1 MTRIQLTI
9 NGTTRWIDALQ
20 YEYFNPVCKSEEKYR
35 KTLQK
40 NFPYDFGDDTDLF
53 PYSTV
58 TLPTLTTDALA
69 KRLSDDAKWEAR
81 IYDSSFRS
89 ISVFRER
96 KSKKDFY
103 YDRLTELR
111 YDKGLDR
118 DIIPNIHNLYDM
130 ETRPSNSQD
139 FPNIGRVVGGIF
151 ELEFDSTDDDD
162 FLYQWLLSGTMN
174 NGEMVFYKGDHE
186 EQFIKIKFWDCYC
199 MEIEER
205 MSSVDYSPM
214 KMKIRIS
221 PAITEN
227 RGLKHEK
234 SWKVTE
240 IVNKPF
246 KSEPYAPSI
255 PLVKAVKGKATALLG
270 EKVEYKVTAYNLP
283 NVSENDRKR
292 VKWVVQIDEK
302 REKLTECGESIQLNI
317 PKEWLNKEITVMP
330 YLQTPTTKVCEK
342 TKVRC
347 KHVEGAVVVAQ
358 YIVDEIKTNTKSEVA
373 GSIRYY
379 ASEEEYKKRYEE
391 WKNNKSIGK
400 YLNPPEPQ
408 NLLKAKILWTEKVFA
423 KRPWDHKPLIRNKFN
438 GLAVERTEYST
449 EVKRMVTYK
458 SYWHKYKDYDYY
470 YDVWSNIHYGYVGL
484 SVGFDEKTLLGGA
497 DLAQV
502 IDSSGGNAE
511 DTGDDKTSIKI
522 GFALYYK
529 YGRYAEGLT
538 AQDILN
544 ALDSSMMTESKRKHV
559 CLEK

>member
-9 NGTTRWIDALQ
+9 NGTTRRIDALQ
-20 YEYFNPVCKSEEKYR
+20 YEYFNPVCKSEKKYR

-58 TLPTLTTDALA
+58 ALPTLTTDALA
-69 KRLSDDAKWEAR
+69 KRLSDEAKWETR
-81 IYDSSFRS
+81 IYDPSFRS
-89 ISVFRER
+89 ASLFREI

-118 DIIPNIHNLYDM
+118 DIIPNIHYLYDM
-130 ETRPSNSQD
+130 ETRPSNSWD
-139 FPNIGRVVGGIF
+139 FPDMGRFIGGIF

-162 FLYQWLLSGTMN
+162 FFYQWLLSGTMN

-186 EQFIKIKFWDCYC
+186 DQFIKIKFWDCYC
-199 MEIEER
+199 IEIEER

-227 RGLKHEK
+227 RGIKHEK

-246 KSEPYAPSI
+246 KPEPYAPSV
-255 PLVKAVKGKATALLG
+255 PLVKAVKGKTIALLG
-270 EKVEYKVTAYNLP
+270 EKVEYKVTAYNLS

-292 VKWVVQIDEK
+292 VKWIVQIDEK
-302 REKLTECGESIQLNI
+302 REKLKECGESILLNI

-347 KHVEGAVVVAQ
+347 KHVDGAITVAE
-358 YIVDEIKTNTKSEVA
+358 YIVNEIKINTRSQIA
-373 GSIRYY
+373 NSIRYWTL
-379 ASEEEYKKRYEE
+379 EEEYQKRYEE

-400 YLNPPEPQ
+400 FLNPPEPQ
-408 NLLKAKILWTEKVFA
+408 NLLKAKVLWTERVFA
-423 KRPWDHKPLIRNKFN
+423 KRPWDHKPKIRDKFCH
-438 GLAVERTEYST
+438 LAVERTHPQT
-449 EVKRMVTYK
+449 QVVYK
-458 SYWHKYKDYDYY
+458 SYYHKYKDYDYY
-470 YDVWSNIHYGYVGL
+470 YDVWSNIHYGYIGL
-484 SVGFDEKTLLGGA
+484 SVGFDENTLLNGA
-497 DLAQV
+497 DLAQI
-502 IDSSGGNAE
+502 IDSKGRNAE
-511 DTGDDKTSIKI
+511 DTGDDKTAIKI
-522 GFALYYK
+522 GFNLYYK
-529 YGRYAEGLT
+529 YGRFAENLS
-538 AQDILN
+538 AQDILD
-544 ALDSSMMTESKRKHV
+544 ALDAAIMTESKLRHICFAK
-559 CLEK
+559 

>member
-9 NGTTRWIDALQ
+9 NGKTRWIDALQ
-20 YEYFNPVCKSEEKYR
+20 YEYFNPVYKSEEKYR

-58 TLPTLTTDALA
+58 TLPKLTIDTLA
-69 KRLSDDAKWEAR
+69 KKLSDDAKWETQ
-81 IYDSSFRS
+81 IYDPSFRS
-89 ISVFRER
+89 TSVFRER
-96 KSKKDFY
+96 KSKKELY

-111 YDKGLDR
+111 YDRGLDR

-130 ETRPSNSQD
+130 ETRPSNSRD
-139 FPNIGRVVGGIF
+139 FPDIGRVIGGIF

-162 FLYQWLLSGTMN
+162 FFYQWLLSGTMN
-174 NGEMVFYKGDHE
+174 DGEMVFYKGDHE

-199 MEIEER
+199 TEIEEC

-227 RGLKHEK
+227 RGIKHEK

-246 KSEPYAPSI
+246 KPEPYAAPVL
-255 PLVKAVKGKATALLG
+255 LVKAVKGKATALLG
-270 EKVEYKVTAYNLP
+270 EKVEYKVTAYNLS

-302 REKLTECGESIQLNI
+302 REKLKECGESILLNI

-391 WKNNKSIGK
+391 WKKNKSIGK

-408 NLLKAKILWTEKVFA
+408 NLLKAKMLWTERVFA